1 MTKAPCSH
9 EGAQR
14 GLRRSPRAEGRG
26 LARAL
31 SHSVLT
37 VALLAGIGGALIH
50 DALAQEAPS
59 SGLESEGE
67 RSVDLSPPG
76 ASSEQSAS
84 SLSPQERASRGKAFV
99 GTIERSSQTI
109 LRQLQ
114 TARKDRDVVRVLC
127 LSDKLNQV
135 DVASRSAQDRY
146 VALKAA
152 AERADTDRARH
163 EYTVLEVLN
172 DRVRVLVNESNQ
184 CVGEETG
191 FVGDAEVSVSID
203 PNLPEPETG
212 FGAEAYALPPL
223 PNISSPI
230 E

>member
-1 MTKAPCSH
+1 MTKATHASR
-9 EGAQR
+9 EAQR
-14 GLRRSPRAEGRG
+14 GQWPLRGGEVG
-26 LARAL
+26 LVRAL
-31 SHSVLT
+31 SHSVLA
-37 VALLAGIGGALIH
+37 VAVLTGIGGALIS
-50 DALAQEAPS
+50 DALAQGVPS
-59 SGLESEGE
+59 SGSDGGGE
-67 RSVDLSPPG
+67 RSVDLSPPD
-76 ASSEQSAS
+76 ASSEQSTA
-84 SLSPQERASRGKAFV
+84 SLSPQERVLRGRAFV
-99 GTIERSSQTI
+99 GTIERSSQSV
-109 LRQLQ
+109 LRQLHA
-114 TARKDRDVVRVLC
+114 ARKDRDVVRVLC

-146 VALKAA
+146 VALKTAA
-152 AERADTDRARH
+152 DRGDGDRARH

-191 FVGDAEVSVSID
+191 FVGEAEVSVSID

-212 FGAEAYALPPL
+212 FGPNAYALPPL

>member
-1 MTKAPCSH
+1 MTNASSR
-9 EGAQR
+9 GAVR
-14 GLRRSPRAEGRG
+14 GPRPPTPPGATRG
-26 LARAL
+26 VWRAL
-31 SHSVLT
+31 SHSVRA
-37 VALLAGIGGALIH
+37 VVLLAGLGGVLIS
-50 DALAQEAPS
+50 DAVAQDDPS
-59 SGLESEGE
+59 SGVDREGAP
-67 RSVDLSPPG
+67 SVDLSPPG
-76 ASSEQSAS
+76 ASSEQSSAT
-84 SLSPQERASRGKAFV
+84 LSPQERAARGKAFV
-99 GTIERSSQTI
+99 GTIERSSQSV

-114 TARKDRDVVRVLC
+114 TARNDRDVVRVLC

-146 VALKAA
+146 VALKTA
-152 AERADTDRARH
+152 AERGDADRARH

-191 FVGDAEVSVSID
+191 FVGEAEVSVSID
-203 PNLPEPETG
+203 PNLPEPDTG
-212 FGAEAYALPPL
+212 FGLGVYAVPPL

>member
-1 MTKAPCSH
+1 MV
-9 EGAQR
+9 
-14 GLRRSPRAEGRG
+14 
-26 LARAL
+26 RAL

-37 VALLAGIGGALIH
+37 MALLAGIGGAVIS
-50 DALAQEAPS
+50 DAVAQVVPS
-59 SGLESEGE
+59 SGADSE
-67 RSVDLSPPG
+67 RAVDLSPPG
-76 ASSEQSAS
+76 APGEQSAAT
-84 SLSPQERASRGKAFV
+84 LSPQERVLRGKAFV
-99 GTIERSSQTI
+99 ATIERSSQSI

-127 LSDKLNQV
+127 LSDKLNQL

-146 VALKAA
+146 VALKTA
-152 AERADTDRARH
+152 AERGDADRARH

-191 FVGDAEVSVSID
+191 FVGEAEVSVSID
-203 PNLPEPETG
+203 PNLPEPDTG
-212 FGAEAYALPPL
+212 FGTDPYALPPL

>member
-1 MTKAPCSH
+1 MNAPRSN
-9 EGAQR
+9 GRAQR
-14 GLRRSPRAEGRG
+14 GGRPTPVAEGGG
-26 LARAL
+26 LVRAL

-37 VALLAGIGGALIH
+37 VALLAGIGGALIR

-59 SGLESEGE
+59 SDLNGAGEGAGA
-67 RSVDLSPPG
+67 VSPFE
-76 ASSEQSAS
+76 ASSDTSN
-84 SLSPQERASRGKAFV
+84 LSPQERVLQGKSFV
-99 GTIERSSQTI
+99 ETIERSSQSI

-114 TARKDRDVVRVLC
+114 TARQERDVVLVLC

-135 DVASRSAQDRY
+135 DVASRSAQDRF
-146 VALKAA
+146 VALKTAA
-152 AERADTDRARH
+152 DRGDADRARH

-172 DRVRVLVNESNQ
+172 DRVRVLGNESNQ

-203 PNLPEPETG
+203 PKIPEPETG
-212 FGAEAYALPPL
+212 FGSDFYALPPL